1 MQARFVVRVL
11 SYSLGTGKIG
21 LKGIKKRPWLEI
33 SRSEIDKTYLD
44 HQLRTLRKLH
54 VSKVEVFWDR
64 ISTDT
69 YYDRERFR
77 LQSDYL
83 WRAYELLYPQDEKY
97 ISDDVLKIAGIH
109 GLTAL
114 WTDQGKVIGRK
125 GSIKGKYS
133 DEEYVI
139 ISRWLQDYWN
149 IKASPRRNQ
158 ISTTELVLSR
168 EALETLIDTI
178 QPCLHYSMKKKLR

>member
-1 MQARFVVRVL
+1 
-11 SYSLGTGKIG
+11 
-21 LKGIKKRPWLEI
+21 
-33 SRSEIDKTYLD
+33 
-44 HQLRTLRKLH
+44 
-54 VSKVEVFWDR
+54 
-64 ISTDT
+64 
-69 YYDRERFR
+69 

-158 ISTTELVLSR
+158 ISTIELVFSR
-168 EALETLIDTI
+168 EALETLKDTI